1 MLSKIHT
8 KVIIVIQSLSHVQLF
23 VIPWTLALQASLSI
37 TNSWSLLKL
46 MSIDS
51 VMSSNHLILC
61 HPLLLPPSIFS
72 SRMRELD
79 CEGGWAPKNWCLW
92 TVVLEKTLERPLHC
106 KEIHPVHPKGD
117 SPGCSLE
124 ELMLKLKLNGIL
136 QARILKW
143 IAIPFSKGAS
153 RPRDW
158 TQVSGIA
165 HRFFTVWATREAP
178 NF

>member
-1 MLSKIHT
+1 MSLLLEIMLPWTQGHRYFLSKCFISF
-8 KVIIVIQSLSHVQLF
+8 VYIPRGRIIESYGSSF
-23 VIPWTLALQASLSI
+23 VNKDPASQ
-37 TNSWSLLKL
+37 
-46 MSIDS
+46 DYG
-51 VMSSNHLILC
+51 
-61 HPLLLPPSIFS
+61 FS
-72 SRMRELD
+72 SSHAWMCELD
-79 CEGGWAPKNWCLW
+79 YKENWVPKNWCFW
-92 TVVLEKTLERPLHC
+92 TVVLEKTLGSPLNC
-106 KEIHPVHPKGD
+106 KEIQPVDLKGD